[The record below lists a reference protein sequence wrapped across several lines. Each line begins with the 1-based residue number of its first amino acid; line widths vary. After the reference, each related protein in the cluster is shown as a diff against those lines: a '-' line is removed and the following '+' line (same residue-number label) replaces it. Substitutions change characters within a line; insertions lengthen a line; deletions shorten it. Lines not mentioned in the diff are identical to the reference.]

1 MTLLSFFREGQV
13 YEVLLTTRS
22 NVTPVGAV
30 REGQVLK
37 FRLFEGRSYEDL
49 LRDRHASIQVSNS
62 AALIVSLALNDF
74 SGIEVEKTGP
84 YRWIKSLPGLYGRT
98 TCTEG
103 SLKDAIGEA
112 RVLSCTFSPEGEIDG
127 HLPPI
132 PFSRA
137 DCLLVEMAV
146 DFTRVRLAKGRER
159 ERLLKRFTENFR
171 LYTRLGGN
179 EKVARRMASELGL
192 SEEFEEIQ

>member
-1 MTLLSFFREGQV
+1 MALLSFFREGQV

-22 NVTPVGAV
+22 NVTPVGTV
-30 REGQVLK
+30 REGHVLK
-37 FRLFEGRSYEDL
+37 FRLFEGESYHDL

-74 SGIEVEKTGP
+74 SGIEVENAGP
-84 YRWIKSLPGLYGRT
+84 YRWIKSLPGLYGT
-98 TCTEG
+98 AACTEG
-103 SLKDAIGEA
+103 SWKDAIGESK
-112 RVLSCTFSPEGEIDG
+112 VLNCTFFPEGEIEG
-127 HLPPI
+127 RLPPI

-146 DFTRVRLAKGRER
+146 DFTRVRLARGRER

-179 EKVARRMASELGL
+179 EMVARRMASELGL
-192 SEEFEEIQ
+192 PEEFEKIQ